1 MEPVY
6 MMEKDTSA
14 VSLGFLAMLHVKCD
28 RKDGAFSFF
37 FCMKKIADD
46 KQAAQQHRKTDD
58 DKN

>member
-1 MEPVY
+1 